1 MVSLFRLT
9 AFQSRQGS
17 GVHAAEYWNLLPI
30 QISSYSQNCRSASM
44 ASATKVDLAMAT
56 NEDQTTIFALQG
68 LAELEKQFADVELAA
83 RTSLALIAAS
93 QC

>member
-1 MVSLFRLT
+1 MRQNT
-9 AFQSRQGS
+9 GIYYQSRFR
-17 GVHAAEYWNLLPI
+17 VTP
-30 QISSYSQNCRSASM
+30 QNRRSASM
-44 ASATKVDLAMAT
+44 ASATNVDLAMAT
-56 NEDQTTIFALQG
+56 NEDQTTISALQG